1 MTLLTPHSGD
11 EHDIREATAELLDYE
26 PGALRKHLFKMHE
39 LHSAYARR
47 DLFKRTFGVIFGLQV
62 LPHAL
67 PTGFSLAPGVPSA
80 QTILTTFHNAPFGEL
95 MLSYQLFWPLFIRQ
109 PGGEGERVAELAAL
123 CTNTSTKKDQFPR
136 WHRHPCAMVR
146 FIKG

>member
-47 DLFKRTFGVIFGLQV
+47 DLFKRTDTVGEPISILRPTC
-62 LPHAL
+62 LHAM
-67 PTGFSLAPGVPSA
+67 FQAPLGS
-80 QTILTTFHNAPFGEL
+80 
-95 MLSYQLFWPLFIRQ
+95 
-109 PGGEGERVAELAAL
+109 
-123 CTNTSTKKDQFPR
+123 KKP
-136 WHRHPCAMVR
+136 
-146 FIKG
+146 

>member
-26 PGALRKHLFKMHE
+26 PRALRKHLFKMRE
-39 LHSAYARR
+39 LHSAYARL
-47 DLFKRTFGVIFGLQV
+47 DLFKRTFGVIFGLRV

-67 PTGFSLAPGVPSA
+67 PTGFSLVSGVPSA

-109 PGGEGERVAELAAL
+109 PGG
-123 CTNTSTKKDQFPR
+123 
-136 WHRHPCAMVR
+136 
-146 FIKG
+146 